1 MWGCQRSIHHTIIWC
16 MPEKI
21 NIDFGGKLKEIRQQ
35 QNMTQE
41 KLAELTRTSYK
52 YIQRI
57 EGKNPP
63 DIRLSTIERI
73 AKALKIRVSQFFKL

>member
-1 MWGCQRSIHHTIIWC
+1 

>member
-1 MWGCQRSIHHTIIWC
+1 MSNQ
-16 MPEKI
+16 I
-21 NIDFGGKLKEIRQQ
+21 NISLGKKLKEVRQK

-63 DIRLSTIERI
+63 DIRLSTIEKI
-73 AKALKIRVSQFFKL
+73 AKAFKIPVSQLF